1 MMVNDWKPGE
11 FAIKHMGSGQVKE
24 MLLLQRLGFLVL
36 AGDLAE
42 NLRKARA
49 FWALW
54 DGNISLVL
62 LVFPLIFSE
71 VA

>member
-1 MMVNDWKPGE
+1 
-11 FAIKHMGSGQVKE
+11 

-42 NLRKARA
+42 SLRKVRA
-49 FWALW
+49 FLAVW

-62 LVFPLIFSE
+62 LVFPFIFSE
-71 VA
+71 MAK